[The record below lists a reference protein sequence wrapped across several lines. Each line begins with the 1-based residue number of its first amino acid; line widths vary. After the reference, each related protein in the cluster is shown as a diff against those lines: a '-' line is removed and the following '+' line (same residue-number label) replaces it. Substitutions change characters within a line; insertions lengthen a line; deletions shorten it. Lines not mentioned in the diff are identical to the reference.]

1 MEKPTKRSSAADTR
15 ERLLDAAASLLS
27 HGGREAVSTRA
38 VSAGAGV
45 QAPTIY
51 RLFGDMNGL
60 LDAVATHG
68 FRTYLAD
75 KHSLGDTD
83 DPVDDLRRGW
93 DLHIEF
99 GLSMPA
105 FYALMYGEGR
115 ERASP
120 AGREAYRMLRRQ
132 IGRVGAAG
140 GLRMSVDR
148 ATLIMHASGVGVV
161 LSLLATPPAD
171 RDVEISPIVREQVLR
186 TITTGHKDETATPT
200 DVPSRSVALHE
211 ALRSSGTAALTPAE
225 QAVLTEWLDRMADA
239 DRVGR
244 PGAAGRS

>member
-1 MEKPTKRSSAADTR
+1 MEKQTKRSPAADTR
-15 ERLLDAAASLLS
+15 ERLLDAAALLS

-99 GLSMPA
+99 GLSMSA

-161 LSLLATPPAD
+161 LSLLATPPPTGTPGSHPSSANRCCARSRPDTRTSPPPRPTCPAD
-171 RDVEISPIVREQVLR
+171 P
-186 TITTGHKDETATPT
+186 
-200 DVPSRSVALHE
+200 
-211 ALRSSGTAALTPAE
+211 
-225 QAVLTEWLDRMADA
+225 
-239 DRVGR
+239 
-244 PGAAGRS
+244 